1 METDIQMIATG
12 YALAHMTIIAATGYA
27 VYRFLRR
34 ESARTQVRSQSNY
47 AKERFNSTRPLR

>member
-1 METDIQMIATG
+1 METDIQLIATG

-34 ESARTQVRSQSNY
+34 DSARVQVRSQSNY
-47 AKERFNSTRPLR
+47 AIERFNSARPHR